1 MSEYQSITLVKGREQ
16 SLQRKHP
23 WIFSGGIKSRPKN
36 LVEGDIVKVCDN
48 IGNVLGIGMYQD
60 NSIMVRMLA
69 FEDTII
75 DDQYW
80 TNKLQKAIDYRKN
93 ILGFPSLTTNAYRL
107 FHGEGDGVSGLI
119 IDIYNTT
126 AVLQCH
132 NIGVHRMQSSI
143 AKILSKLMGDTL
155 TSVYSKSKETLPDN
169 YAKELTDGF
178 IHGPELNEDIVVE
191 NGHKFIINW
200 AEGQKTGFFLDQRD
214 NRALIGQ
221 YSKNRSVLNCFC
233 YTGGFS
239 IYAGHAGATDVHS
252 IDVSSKAMAMT
263 DHNVALNGIQSHT
276 SITANVME
284 YLSKHDEQYDVVIVD
299 PPAFAKNISKRHNAI
314 QAYKRLNA
322 MAIKAIKPGGLL
334 FTFSCSQVVTTQLFY
349 DTIVAAGIEAG
360 RNIRVM
366 HHLSQG
372 ADHPVNL
379 FHPEGHYLKG
389 LMIYVE

>member
-48 IGNVLGIGMYQD
+48 MGNVLGIGMYQD

-69 FEDTII
+69 FEDITI

-80 TNKLQKAIDYRKN
+80 ENILQKAIDYRKN
-93 ILGFPSLTTNAYRL
+93 ILGFPSSQTNAYRM

-119 IDIYNTT
+119 IDIYHTT
-126 AVLQCH
+126 AVIQCH
-132 NIGVHRMQSSI
+132 NIGVHRMQGTI
-143 AKILSKLMGDTL
+143 AKILTNLMGDAL
-155 TSVYSKSKETLPDN
+155 TRVYSKSKETLPDN
-169 YAKELTDGF
+169 YAKALTDGF
-178 IHGPELNEDIVVE
+178 IYGEERNEDIVLE
-191 NGHKFIINW
+191 NGHKFMINW

-214 NRALIGQ
+214 NRALVGQ
-221 YSKNRSVLNCFC
+221 YSKGRSVLNCFC

-239 IYAGHAGATDVHS
+239 IYAGLSGAALVHS
-252 IDVSSKAMAMT
+252 VDVSSKAMALT
-263 DHNVALNGIQSHT
+263 DQNVSLNHVQNHT

-284 YLSKHDEQYDVVIVD
+284 HLSKHDEQYDIVIVD

-322 MAIKAIKPGGLL
+322 MAIKVIKPGGLL

-360 RNIRVM
+360 RSIRVM

>member
-1 MSEYQSITLVKGREQ
+1 MSYPSITLVKGREQ

-23 WIFSGGIKSRPKN
+23 WIFSGGIKSKPKTI
-36 LVEGDIVKVCDN
+36 EDGDIVKVNDN
-48 IGNVLGIGMYQD
+48 IGNTLGVGMYQD
-60 NSIMVRMLA
+60 GSIMVRMLT
-69 FEDTII
+69 FEDIII
-75 DDQYW
+75 DAQYW
-80 TNKLQKAIDYRKN
+80 NDTIHKAIAYRKN
-93 ILGFPSLTTNAYRL
+93 ILGLPSTKTNAYRL

-119 IDIYNTT
+119 IDIYNST
-126 AVLQCH
+126 AVIQCH
-132 NIGVHRMQSSI
+132 NIGVHKMQATI
-143 AKILSKLMGDTL
+143 ADAIVKLMGQEIK
-155 TSVYSKSKETLPDN
+155 SIYSKSKETLPDN
-169 YAKELTDGF
+169 YAKDIVDGF
-178 IHGPELNEDIVVE
+178 IHGEEINEDIVLE

-214 NRALIGQ
+214 NRALVGE
-221 YSKNRSVLNCFC
+221 YSKGKSVLNCFC

-239 IYAGHAGATDVHS
+239 VYAGLNDAS
-252 IDVSSKAMAMT
+252 KIDSVDISGKAMVLT
-263 DHNVALNGIQSHT
+263 DKNIELNNVSHHT
-276 SITANVME
+276 SLTANVME
-284 YLSKHDEQYDVVIVD
+284 HLTKQENKYDIVIVD

-322 MAIKAIKPGGLL
+322 MAIKAINPGGLL

-360 RNIRVM
+360 RSIRVM

-389 LMIYVE
+389 LMVYVE